1 MARIGVA
8 GFLHETNTFA
18 NDITT
23 FAHFAQADAWP
34 GLLTGPSLLSETQGM
49 NLAVSGFIYAIDK
62 SRHSLVPL
70 LWCSAKPSG
79 PEEQGAFDAILLDS
93 DKMLRHHGTAD
104 STESRR

>member
-49 NLAVSGFIYAIDK
+49 TMAVSGFIAAIDQ
-62 SRHSLVPL
+62 SRHSLVPW
-70 LWCSAKPSG
+70 LWCWANPAGPGENSRSAEGTDGKAG
-79 PEEQGAFDAILLDS
+79 VREGTLLGRTCS
-93 DKMLRHHGTAD
+93 KK
-104 STESRR
+104 